1 MSTGITRTSTTPP
14 PAEAMPAPVF
24 LGGPILV
31 AAPPVTRCPVC
42 RHRARGQCEWC
53 GGAMGHPAM
62 GLPPCPVCPHGR
74 RIA

>member
-1 MSTGITRTSTTPP
+1 MSTALTTTSRPP
-14 PAEAMPAPVF
+14 DGVRPAPVF
-24 LGGPILV
+24 PGEPIIV

-53 GGAMGHPAM
+53 GGATGHLAL